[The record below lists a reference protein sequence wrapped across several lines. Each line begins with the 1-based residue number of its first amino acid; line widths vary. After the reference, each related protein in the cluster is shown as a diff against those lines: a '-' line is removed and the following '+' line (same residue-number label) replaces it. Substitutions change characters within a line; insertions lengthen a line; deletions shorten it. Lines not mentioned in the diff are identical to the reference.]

1 MLFSSFNVTI
11 YNFTSNQYRKQKIAI
26 VENIS
31 DEIAMQNVK
40 AGKIAEMSVL
50 FERYHLKLYNFFVK
64 MGLPKDISQDMTQ
77 NLFYRMIKYRHSFK
91 EGNSVKSWIYQIA
104 RNLHADYCKQIR
116 KAGDLIMNAESCP
129 DIIMP
134 ETDGFP
140 EEDYEKLDRAIMSLS
155 DAQRELIVL
164 SRYQGLKYE
173 EISSITNQSVSAIK
187 VGIHRALRQ
196 LRTVFVTQ
204 N

>member
-1 MLFSSFNVTI
+1 
-11 YNFTSNQYRKQKIAI
+11 
-26 VENIS
+26 
-31 DEIAMQNVK
+31 
-40 AGKIAEMSVL
+40 
-50 FERYHLKLYNFFVK
+50 
-64 MGLPKDISQDMTQ
+64 
-77 NLFYRMIKYRHSFK
+77 
-91 EGNSVKSWIYQIA
+91 
-104 RNLHADYCKQIR
+104 
-116 KAGDLIMNAESCP
+116 MNAESCP